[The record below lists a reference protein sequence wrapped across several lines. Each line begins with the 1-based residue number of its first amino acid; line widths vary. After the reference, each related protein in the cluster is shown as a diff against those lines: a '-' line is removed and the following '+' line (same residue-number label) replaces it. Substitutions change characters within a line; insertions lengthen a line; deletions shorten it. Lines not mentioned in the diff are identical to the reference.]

1 MAMSTKL
8 PSVAEVVVPKKDNL
22 HLSTS
27 KGDSYDVMD
36 NFYITS
42 RGMGKSALFWGKLY
56 NAWKKLGRTG
66 IVIRTIQADITSAY
80 LDDIETLLNKFRA
93 PADYVQIKYAKG
105 SIKDG
110 VVDVFITE
118 PGEAE
123 KYLFV
128 RVVALGIKVTRYKS
142 LIVRNPSM
150 MGYDEFIPN
159 TRLGEKWLPDA
170 PWRVKEL
177 YSTFARECEG
187 YTLKRYWFGNPY
199 SRYIPYLLNYYKID
213 TLQLKPGDFLHGKNY
228 IIDLQK
234 PKPELVELLKKQN
247 PDLLNDIDA
256 EWNRFM
262 NGEFINDEN
271 YEIQPEEPQG
281 YQLRWVFR
289 ISNHYIGCF
298 RSGDDPGWE
307 GDFDCDWYVK
317 MLPDDWKSKRRDIY
331 AVDFDNLVAGTQ
343 LITKTDKINT
353 QILRNAIA
361 RRRVIF
367 KDVNSAYLLQ
377 SIYTIL

>member
-1 MAMSTKL
+1 M
-8 PSVAEVVVPKKDNL
+8 PSVAEVAVPKKDNL

-361 RRRVIF
+361 RRRVVF

>member
-1 MAMSTKL
+1 MSTKL

>member
-1 MAMSTKL
+1 MEADRII
-8 PSVAEVVVPKKDNL
+8 VPKKDNI
-22 HLSTS
+22 HLTTS
-27 KGDSYDVMD
+27 RGDSYDVLD

-42 RGMGKSALFWGKLY
+42 RGMGKSAIFWNKLY
-56 NAWKKLGRTG
+56 NAWKRLGRSG
-66 IVIRTIQADITSAY
+66 IVLRTIQADITTAY
-80 LDDIETLLNKFRA
+80 LDDTETLLNKFRM
-93 PADYVQIKYAKG
+93 PEDYVKISYKRG
-105 SIKDG
+105 SVKDG
-110 VVDVFITE
+110 VVDLFIQE
-118 PGEAE
+118 PGDAE

-150 MGYDEFIPN
+150 IGYDEFIPN

-177 YSTFARECEG
+177 YSTFARECDG

-247 PDLLNDIDA
+247 PDLLNDIDE
-256 EWNRFM
+256 EWQRFM
-262 NGEFINDEN
+262 KGEFINDEN
-271 YEIQPEEPQG
+271 YVIDPTEPQG

-289 ISNHYIGCF
+289 IGGHYLGCF
-298 RSGDDPGWE
+298 RGGETSDWDA
-307 GDFDCDWYVK
+307 DFDTDWYVK
-317 MLPDDWKSKRRDIY
+317 MLPDDWKSTRRDIY
-331 AVDFDNLVAGTQ
+331 AVDFDNLVAGTT
-343 LITKTDKINT
+343 LISGVDKCNT
-353 QILRNAIA
+353 QILRSAIA
-361 RRRVIF
+361 RRAVTF

>member
-1 MAMSTKL
+1 MQKL
-8 PSVAEVVVPKKDNL
+8 LEVKKDNI
-22 HLSTS
+22 HLSTE
-27 KGDSYDVMD
+27 KGDSYNVLD

-42 RGMGKSALFWGKLY
+42 RGMGKSAIFWSKLY
-56 NAWKKLGRTG
+56 NAWKKLGRSG
-66 IVIRTIQADITSAY
+66 IVLRTIQADITASY
-80 LDDIETLLNKFRA
+80 LDDIETMLNKFRCTE
-93 PADYVQIKYAKG
+93 DYIKITYKRG

-110 VVDVFITE
+110 VVDVFIQE
-118 PGEAE
+118 PGDKE

-128 RVVALGIKVTRYKS
+128 RVIAIGIKVSRYKS
-142 LIVRNPSM
+142 LIIRNPSM

-177 YSTFARECEG
+177 YSTFARETDG

-213 TLQLKPGDFLHGKNY
+213 TLKLKPGDFIHGDNY

-247 PDLLNDIDA
+247 PDLLNDIDD
-256 EWNRFM
+256 EWTRFM

-271 YEIQPEEPQG
+271 YIIEPVQPQG

-289 ISNHYIGCF
+289 IANHYLGCF
-298 RSGDDPGWE
+298 RADNPTNSDYYA
-307 GDFDCDWYVK
+307 DWYVK
-317 MLPDDWKSKRRDIY
+317 MMDDWNGNRRDVY
-331 AVDFDNLVAGTQ
+331 ACNFDNLIEGTK
-343 LITKTDKINT
+343 LITVSDKVNT
-353 QILRNAIA
+353 QVLKNAIA
-361 RRRVIF
+361 QRRIAF
-367 KDVNSAYLLQ
+367 QDVNSAYLLQ
-377 SIYTIL
+377 SIYTLL